1 LNALNCS
8 TVIFWKRIEKMKD
21 AGVKRG
27 FIYITEM
34 DLDRLRKLISAMS
47 TSDTDKT
54 QEYLETLENGLDQ
67 AEIVKLQSIPEDVIT
82 MRPKARLLD
91 IDSGK
96 EVVYSLVFPNEADLE
111 KGKISVL
118 APIGT
123 AMIGYKVGDI
133 IEWEVP
139 AGLRRLRVEEVLYQP
154 EAAGDYHL

>member
-1 LNALNCS
+1 
-8 TVIFWKRIEKMKD
+8 MKNTG
-21 AGVKRG
+21 AKRG
-27 FIYITEM
+27 FIYITES
-34 DLDRLRKLISAMS
+34 DLDRLRKLISVMS
-47 TSDTDKT
+47 TSDTDKA
-54 QEYLETLENGLDQ
+54 QECLEMLENELDL
-67 AEIVKLQSIPEDVIT
+67 AEIVKPQSVPKDVIT
-82 MRPKARLLD
+82 MRSKARLLD

-139 AGLRRLRVEEVLYQP
+139 AGLWRLRVEEVLYQP

>member
-1 LNALNCS
+1 
-8 TVIFWKRIEKMKD
+8 MKNTG
-21 AGVKRG
+21 AKRG
-27 FIYITEM
+27 FIYITES
-34 DLDRLRKLISAMS
+34 DLDRLRKLISVMS
-47 TSDTDKT
+47 ASDTDKA
-54 QEYLETLENGLDQ
+54 QEYLEMLENELDL
-67 AEIVKLQSIPEDVIT
+67 AEIVKPQSVPKDVIT
-82 MRPKARLLD
+82 MRSKARLLD

-111 KGKISVL
+111 KGKISIL

>member
-1 LNALNCS
+1 
-8 TVIFWKRIEKMKD
+8 MKD
-21 AGVKRG
+21 TGVKRG
-27 FIYITEM
+27 VICITES
-34 DLDRLRKLISAMS
+34 DLDRLRKLISVMS
-47 TSDTDKT
+47 ASDIDQTRD
-54 QEYLETLENGLDQ
+54 YLEMLENELDL
-67 AEIVKLQSIPEDVIT
+67 AEIVTPESVPKDVIT
-82 MRPKARLLD
+82 MRSKARLLD
-91 IDSGK
+91 INSGK
-96 EVVYSLVFPNEADLE
+96 EVVYSLVFPNEADLK

>member
-1 LNALNCS
+1 
-8 TVIFWKRIEKMKD
+8 MKD
-21 AGVKRG
+21 TGAKRG
-27 FIYITEM
+27 FIYITES
-34 DLDRLRKLISAMS
+34 DLDRLRKLISVMS
-47 TSDTDKT
+47 ISDTDKT
-54 QEYLETLENGLDQ
+54 QEYLETLENELDQ
-67 AEIVKLQSIPEDVIT
+67 AEIVKPQSVPEDVIT
-82 MRPKARLLD
+82 MRSKARLLD

>member
-1 LNALNCS
+1 
-8 TVIFWKRIEKMKD
+8 MKD
-21 AGVKRG
+21 IRAKRG
-27 FIYITEM
+27 NIYITES
-34 DLDRLRKLISAMS
+34 DLDRLRKLISF
-47 TSDTDKT
+47 TSVSDNDRTR
-54 QEYLETLENGLDQ
+54 EYLVMLEDELDV
-67 AEIVKLQSIPEDVIT
+67 AEIVKPQSIPKDVIT
-82 MRPKARLLD
+82 MRSKVRLLD
-91 IDSGK
+91 VDSDK

-111 KGKISVL
+111 KGKISIL

>member
-1 LNALNCS
+1 
-8 TVIFWKRIEKMKD
+8 MKD
-21 AGVKRG
+21 TGAKRG
-27 FIYITEM
+27 FIYITES
-34 DLDRLRKLISAMS
+34 DLDRLRKLISVMS

-54 QEYLETLENGLDQ
+54 QEYLETLENELDQ
-67 AEIVKLQSIPEDVIT
+67 AEIVKPQSVPEDVIT
-82 MRPKARLLD
+82 MRSKARLLD

-96 EVVYSLVFPNEADLE
+96 EVIYSLVFPNEADLE

>member
-1 LNALNCS
+1 
-8 TVIFWKRIEKMKD
+8 MKNTG
-21 AGVKRG
+21 AKRG
-27 FIYITEM
+27 FIYITES
-34 DLDRLRKLISAMS
+34 DLDRLRKLISVMS
-47 TSDTDKT
+47 ASDTDKA
-54 QEYLETLENGLDQ
+54 QEYLEMLENELDL
-67 AEIVKLQSIPEDVIT
+67 AEIVKPQSVPKDVIT
-82 MRPKARLLD
+82 MRSKARLLD

>member
-1 LNALNCS
+1 
-8 TVIFWKRIEKMKD
+8 MKD
-21 AGVKRG
+21 TGAKRG
-27 FIYITEM
+27 FIYITES
-34 DLDRLRKLISAMS
+34 DLDRLRKLISVMS
-47 TSDTDKT
+47 ASDTDKA
-54 QEYLETLENGLDQ
+54 QEYLEMLENELDL
-67 AEIVKLQSIPEDVIT
+67 AEIVKPQSVPKDVIT
-82 MRPKARLLD
+82 MRSKARLLD

-111 KGKISVL
+111 KGKISIL

>member
-1 LNALNCS
+1 
-8 TVIFWKRIEKMKD
+8 MKNKG
-21 AGVKRG
+21 AKRG
-27 FIYITEM
+27 FIYITES
-34 DLDRLRKLISAMS
+34 DLDRLRKLISVISA
-47 TSDTDKT
+47 SDTDKV
-54 QEYLETLENGLDQ
+54 QEYLEMLENELDL
-67 AEIVKLQSIPEDVIT
+67 AEIVKPQSVPKDVIT
-82 MRPKARLLD
+82 MRSKARLLD

-111 KGKISVL
+111 KGKISIL

>member
-1 LNALNCS
+1 
-8 TVIFWKRIEKMKD
+8 MKD
-21 AGVKRG
+21 TGVKRG
-27 FIYITEM
+27 VIYITES
-34 DLDRLRKLISAMS
+34 DLDRLRKLIGVMS
-47 TSDTDKT
+47 TSDIDKSR
-54 QEYLETLENGLDQ
+54 QYLEMLENELDL
-67 AEIVKLQSIPEDVIT
+67 AEIVKAQSVPKDVIT
-82 MRPKARLLD
+82 MRSKVRLLD
-91 IDSGK
+91 VDSGK
-96 EVVYSLVFPNEADLE
+96 EVVYSLVFPNEADLD